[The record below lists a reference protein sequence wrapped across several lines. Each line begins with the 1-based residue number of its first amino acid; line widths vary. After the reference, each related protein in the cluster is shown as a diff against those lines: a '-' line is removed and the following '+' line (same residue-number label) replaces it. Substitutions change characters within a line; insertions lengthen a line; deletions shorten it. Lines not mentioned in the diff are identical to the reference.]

1 MSKQLAT
8 RFGQSVLIVALHLPL
23 LAYVFSLRNDLA
35 ADQGVTGLPLPSLGL
50 LLLLL
55 VLPYAVL
62 AMLGLRWNPPRA
74 HLGEPD
80 V

>member
-1 MSKQLAT
+1 MSNKLVT

-23 LAYVFSLRNDLA
+23 LAYVFSLRDDLA
-35 ADQGVTGLPLPSLGL
+35 ADQGVAGLPLPSLGL
-50 LLLLL
+50 LLLFL

-74 HLGEPD
+74 RLGEPD
-80 V
+80 A